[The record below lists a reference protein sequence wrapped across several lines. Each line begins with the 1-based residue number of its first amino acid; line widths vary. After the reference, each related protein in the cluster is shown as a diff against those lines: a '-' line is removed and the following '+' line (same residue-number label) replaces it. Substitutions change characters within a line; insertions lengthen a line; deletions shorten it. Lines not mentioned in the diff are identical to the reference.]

1 LGGGSKKRQ
10 QQDIAT
16 AKVHWA
22 DYKERI
28 AALKKKAGTENK
40 KK

>member
-1 LGGGSKKRQ
+1 VGGDSKKSQ
-10 QQDIAT
+10 QRDIGT
-16 AKVHWA
+16 AKTRWA

-28 AALKKKAGTENK
+28 AALKKKAGTK